1 MGLRSHQALTLRL
14 LCPVLILSWGIS
26 GCGEQTTSSK
36 SESPVAS
43 TAMASGSATPVK
55 FDRQILR
62 DFVAQVVVPNNNFFA
77 QRASNL
83 SQSIDAFTKA
93 PTVQSLASAQA
104 AWVEARAAW
113 EQTECFGFGP
123 TTSLGYDGALD
134 TWPINEADFKA
145 LIKSGEPL
153 TAGSVG
159 KMKETEKGFHVM
171 EYFLFGQGKDRKP
184 ADLAPR
190 DLQYLQLLGADF
202 AKVATDLAASWS
214 KGVEGKPAYQEVFA
228 TAGESGNAT
237 YPTVQAG
244 AQEMIQGMLDSLD
257 EVANEKLGKPLK
269 EKNPK
274 LAESRFS
281 LNTLTDIK
289 SNLQGSQN
297 VYLGSFPAAKTSGK
311 GLSAYIAQINP
322 ALDDAVKQ
330 KFKAAAESLEKIS
343 GPFETAILDPK
354 AADSIKAAQAAIDAV
369 HEAIEK
375 DVKPLVVKS

>member
-1 MGLRSHQALTLRL
+1 MDLRLHQTLTLRL
-14 LCPVLILSWGIS
+14 LCTAFLLSWGLS
-26 GCGEQTTSSK
+26 GCRDRASS
-36 SESPVAS
+36 SNLSAPEV
-43 TAMASGSATPVK
+43 SGAAAVPAA

-62 DFVAQVVVPNNNFFA
+62 NFVAQVVVPNNRFFA

-83 SQSIDAFTKA
+83 SKTIQSFTTA
-93 PTVQSLASAQA
+93 PSAQTLASAQG

-134 TWPINEADFKA
+134 TWPVNETDVKA

-159 KMKETEKGFHVM
+159 KMKETEKGFHVI
-171 EYFLFGQGKDRKP
+171 EYFLFGQGKSRKP
-184 ADLAPR
+184 DDLAPR

-202 AKVATDLAASWS
+202 AKVATDLAASWH
-214 KGVEGKPAYQEVFA
+214 KGVEGNPAYQEVFA

-244 AQEMIQGMLDSLD
+244 AQEMIQGILDSLD
-257 EVANEKLGKPLK
+257 EVANEKLIKPLQ
-269 EKNPK
+269 ERNPK

-281 LNTLTDIK
+281 LNTLTDMQ
-289 SNLQGSQN
+289 SNLQGAKN
-297 VYLGSFPAAKTSGK
+297 VYLGSFPDAKTSGK
-311 GLSAYIAQINP
+311 GLSAHVAQVNP

-330 KFKAAAESLEKIS
+330 KFKAAAESLRKIPA
-343 GPFETAILDPK
+343 PFETAILDPK
-354 AADSIKAAQAAIDAV
+354 AADSIKAAQAAINAV

-375 DVKPLVVKS
+375 DVKPLAVKS